1 MVSRVLVLLSL
12 LLLSGLPLGGWAA
25 VRDKATEY
33 LRVGGSFP
41 FIFCF
46 FPPSDL
52 MCLTCH
58 QLPPPGNC
66 SSAQHFAPDRKFC
79 PKSAELTFWALLGGK
94 EMPKISAK
102 WEIMTFGEGSR
113 DPAQCQSRPP

>member
-52 MCLTCH
+52 MCLACH
-58 QLPPPGNC
+58 QLPPPRDTVHQPSTLPRTEN
-66 SSAQHFAPDRKFC
+66 FAPNQ
-79 PKSAELTFWALLGGK
+79 PN
-94 EMPKISAK
+94 
-102 WEIMTFGEGSR
+102 
-113 DPAQCQSRPP
+113 